1 MLDSFRAA
9 GYKLAS
15 MPAPHP
21 EQPDT
26 SRDASFEAL
35 FREHH
40 AALCTLAYRYVLA
53 RDIAEELVQEM
64 FLYLWEH
71 DMTWESPRAAKSYLF
86 TAVRNAALSYLRHQG
101 VVKRSEGEVVL
112 LFTSRPV
119 STPEREAQSTE
130 LAEALQRALARLP
143 ERRRLVF
150 TLSREQGMTYGE
162 IAKLLQISP
171 KTVEMQMGR
180 AYRALRKYLA
190 PYWP

>member
-1 MLDSFRAA
+1 
-9 GYKLAS
+9 

-21 EQPDT
+21 T
-26 SRDASFEAL
+26 HSASHSGASFEAL
-35 FREHH
+35 FRKHH
-40 AALCTLAYRYVLA
+40 AALCTFAYRYVLA
-53 RDIAEELVQEM
+53 RDIAEELVQEV

-71 DMTWESPRAAKSYLF
+71 DMVWADESAAKSYLF

-101 VVKRSEGEVVL
+101 VAKRLEGTVVSL
-112 LFTSRPV
+112 YSTSPA
-119 STPEREAQSTE
+119 PADREMRLAE
-130 LAEALQRALARLP
+130 LAQALQRAVARLP

-150 TLSREQGMTYGE
+150 TLSREQGLTYNE
-162 IAKLLQISP
+162 IAKLLDISP